1 MRKGW
6 KKNKDGF
13 FVHWLAGLRR
23 VIMKSASGF
32 TLVEMLVVLGI
43 TAMLSSVFICYGG
56 TIKDQVS
63 LFSEEAKMVQVL
75 YKAKTY
81 SVQALKMDG
90 GINSGKAACGYGV
103 HFNTT
108 TRSYFIFLKGRD
120 SGGLCPSADSGLGY
134 FNEEPKG
141 SVNVVDSRVF
151 FSGVGDIVFKPPKPE
166 VYFYPNNS
174 FGGKVKLCNLNE
186 SFCREVT
193 VNKVGQVMSGK
204 AD

>member
-13 FVHWLAGLRR
+13 FVHWLAGLRW
-23 VIMKSASGF
+23 VIIKSASGF

-43 TAMLSSVFICYGG
+43 TAMLSSVFIGYGG

-63 LFSEEAKMVQVL
+63 LFREEAKMVQVL

-81 SVQALKMDG
+81 SVQALKNSDG
-90 GINSGKAACGYGV
+90 KSSCGYGV
-103 HFNTT
+103 HFSNIEN
-108 TRSYFIFLKGRD
+108 SYFIYLKNERESDGTCKKDNLNYRNGDTQQGNKNMID
-120 SGGLCPSADSGLGY
+120 SKVHL
-134 FNEEPKG
+134 N
-141 SVNVVDSRVF
+141 NVS
-151 FSGVGDIVFKPPKPE
+151 DIVFIPPKPE

-193 VNKVGQVMSGK
+193 VNKVGQIMSGK
-204 AD
+204 VD